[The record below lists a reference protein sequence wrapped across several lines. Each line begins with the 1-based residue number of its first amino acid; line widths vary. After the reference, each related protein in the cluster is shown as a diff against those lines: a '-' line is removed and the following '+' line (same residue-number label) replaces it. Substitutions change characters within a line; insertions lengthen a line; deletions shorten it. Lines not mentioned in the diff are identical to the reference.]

1 MSDHIRYTFPMNK
14 SVRLFMRYQHL
25 IHRFDASRKTDT
37 RETSST
43 ALLTLI
49 ELYELTS
56 RGDLKADLLREVE
69 RIHIGQGKPR
79 EDDALEPAIA
89 EELSAISEIITHL
102 RGQLGAHLKN
112 HDFINAIR
120 QKHVIPG
127 GLNAFDLPI
136 FQYWMNLPFE
146 ERSERLGKWGT
157 PYLQFSEAVNR
168 YISVIHMNPQES
180 EEKAEHGFFAKTLD
194 TRRNHHLLTIQL
206 PKDSKVY
213 PEPSLGRH
221 RITLR
226 FMESGTLAESSQQ
239 VQDAVAFTLITSSTA

>member
-1 MSDHIRYTFPMNK
+1 MQKPILYTFPMNK

-25 IHRFDASRKTDT
+25 MERFNTSRL
-37 RETSST
+37 ENSEEAAST

-69 RIHIGQGKPR
+69 RIHIGQGKAGQ
-79 EDDALEPAIA
+79 EAELEPGIF
-89 EELSAISEIITHL
+89 EELKAISEVIADL

-127 GLNAFDLPI
+127 GLNAFDLPV
-136 FQYWMNLPFE
+136 FQYWMHRPFE
-146 ERSERLGKWGT
+146 DRNERLEKWAL
-157 PYLQFSEAVNR
+157 PYLQFGEAVSR
-168 YISVIHMNPQES
+168 YMSVIYSHQVES
-180 EEKAEHGFFAKTLD
+180 DETAEHGFFAKTLD
-194 TRRNHHLLTIQL
+194 TRRNYHLLTIKL
-206 PKDSKVY
+206 PDDSEAY

-226 FMESGTLAESSQQ
+226 FMRSDALAESSTQLQ
-239 VQDAVAFTLITSSTA
+239 SPVSFTLITSSTA